1 MQSPKLNCDESVQG
15 TCWTGILQAIPRQN
29 KQPVDEK
36 STCPAADAWLLIT
49 LQRTI
54 DGQSPCYDV
63 TKLIKSPPTTATRPS
78 IIPDDRIV
86 RWNYYFWILILRVEC
101 SDRKQV
107 QCDDC
112 CPWHLECGPS
122 HGPALEKAAGGGTC
136 GTLIPGISL
145 HAPDLEIGFFWWGQP
160 EAGSPTGRLSSLLT
174 RMTHSLRGARPASK
188 TKEPVDIKHL
198 KEFVNYSRSRARKTH
213 PAASKFSRPTFLHF
227 RNFKTDAGENEWAWP
242 WSTTSDTKTIKS
254 HNI

>member
-1 MQSPKLNCDESVQG
+1 MQWQKTGAVRWLLSLAFGVWAVPWTGSRESV
-15 TCWTGILQAIPRQN
+15 L
-29 KQPVDEK
+29 
-36 STCPAADAWLLIT
+36 
-49 LQRTI
+49 
-54 DGQSPCYDV
+54 
-63 TKLIKSPPTTATRPS
+63 
-78 IIPDDRIV
+78 
-86 RWNYYFWILILRVEC
+86 
-101 SDRKQV
+101 
-107 QCDDC
+107 
-112 CPWHLECGPS
+112 
-122 HGPALEKAAGGGTC
+122 AGGGTC

-213 PAASKFSRPTFLHF
+213 LAAPNSVDRHSSTSAIL
-227 RNFKTDAGENEWAWP
+227 KTDVGENEWAWP